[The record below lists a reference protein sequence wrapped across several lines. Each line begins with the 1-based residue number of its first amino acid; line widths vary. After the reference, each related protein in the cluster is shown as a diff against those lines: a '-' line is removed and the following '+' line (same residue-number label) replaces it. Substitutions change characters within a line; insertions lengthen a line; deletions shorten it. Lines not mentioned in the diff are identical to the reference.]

1 MWRIPLLFTLTSRV
15 CGEFTP
21 TLSDPEIIQAEENQ
35 NISLDWTFTRSDPFR
50 ISYVYITCRHITDL
64 RVSVLYR
71 LFRGDEVPQF
81 QDKQFSGRV
90 QSDRD
95 VLREGR
101 LRLHVS
107 RLRTEDSGL
116 YECDVI
122 THQGGGSDRCH
133 LTVSGELKSFQT
145 SSDLLSPP
153 QTSSVLLSPPQTSSD
168 LLSPPQS
175 SSVLLRPPQSSSDLL
190 SPPQSSSDLLSPPQ
204 TSSDLLRPPQSSSDL
219 LRPPQTSSTLSPS
232 RHVHIKLCCASADF
246 GATFK

>member
-1 MWRIPLLFTLTSRV
+1 MMWRIPLLFTLTSRV
-15 CGEFTP
+15 CGTFVVTVGQ
-21 TLSDPEIIQAEENQ
+21 SSYQAEENQ

-133 LTVSGELKSFQT
+133 LTVSAVGRPEPERLQPGLDHDRIGVFAGLGLVAAAGAAAVAAAVAVVVAIIVFLVKQQSSKRPPVSP
-145 SSDLLSPP
+145 SSDIYNPAEVDPDHEVCLSRSSLLS
-153 QTSSVLLSPPQTSSD
+153 SS
-168 LLSPPQS
+168 
-175 SSVLLRPPQSSSDLL
+175 
-190 SPPQSSSDLLSPPQ
+190 
-204 TSSDLLRPPQSSSDL
+204 
-219 LRPPQTSSTLSPS
+219 
-232 RHVHIKLCCASADF
+232 
-246 GATFK
+246 